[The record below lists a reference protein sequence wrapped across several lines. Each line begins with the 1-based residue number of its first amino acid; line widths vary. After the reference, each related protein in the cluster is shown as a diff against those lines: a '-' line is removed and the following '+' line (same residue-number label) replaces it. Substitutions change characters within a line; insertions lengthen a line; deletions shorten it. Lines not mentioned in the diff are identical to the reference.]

1 MRIDVATQLK
11 EPIGSRR
18 HYSIAD
24 DGDPPISGEVDLVR
38 TERGI
43 YVSARLNARIE
54 LTCSRC
60 LAPFEQTLLLRI
72 EEEYLSKVEESCF
85 AIDDGREIDLSEAVR
100 QYLLLAMPMKP
111 LCREDCAGLC
121 SHCGCNLN
129 IDSCDCSDRTADPR
143 FAVLEKLYKGR
154 I

>member
-11 EPIGSRR
+11 ESIGSRR

-24 DGDPPISGEVDLVR
+24 EGDPPISGEIDLVR

-43 YVSARLNARIE
+43 YVSGKLKTKLEA
-54 LTCSRC
+54 TCSRC
-60 LAPFEQTLLLRI
+60 LALFEQQLMLRL
-72 EEEYLSKVEESCF
+72 EEEYLSKVEECCF

-100 QYLLLAMPMKP
+100 QYILLAMPMKP

-121 SHCGCNLN
+121 SRCGCNRN
-129 IDSCDCSDRTADPR
+129 IDSCDCSDSGVDPR
-143 FAVLEKLYKGR
+143 FAVLAKFYKDR
-154 I
+154 M